1 MNLIQHLN
9 KIYDTKSKPFLIY
22 QNTELK
28 FSDIINEQQINL
40 DIVNPGDVVAL
51 IGDFNALSISTL
63 LRLID
68 LKTIIVPLTIETKN
82 THDYFFE
89 SALVDLVIDDGTVK
103 RIKQKKRHS
112 LIENLRQKSHAG
124 LILFSTGTTG
134 RPKAILHDMTLF
146 LERFQTPR
154 PTLKMINFL
163 LFDHIGGINTLL
175 HTIFN
180 RGVVVAPIDRNVDS
194 ILKTCAKYKVEV
206 LPTTPTFLRLML
218 LSGSVPLKIPNCL
231 KIITY
236 GTERMDQSTL
246 HALCNLLPNI
256 DFRQTYGMSEL
267 GIVRVKSK
275 ARNSLYMKIG
285 GEGVETK
292 IDNQILQIRSKT
304 RMLGYLNAE
313 SPFDKNGWYDTKDIV
328 EESDGYIKITG
339 RTGDF
344 INVGGL
350 KFMASE
356 VERIALM
363 HPNVGLVKAYAKNNP
378 LTGQHV
384 EILINSIKK
393 NKINK
398 KVIKEHFKS
407 HLPAHMVPK
416 RIIIDEMKISNRY
429 KKL

>member
-1 MNLIQHLN
+1 MNLIEHLN
-9 KIYDTKSKPFLIY
+9 ILYDTNSKPFLIY

-51 IGDFNALSISTL
+51 IGDFNASSISTL

-82 THDYFFE
+82 THNYFFE
-89 SALVDLVIDDGTVK
+89 SALVDVVIDNGTVK
-103 RIKQKKRHS
+103 RIKQKKHHT

-194 ILKTCAKYKVEV
+194 ILQTCAKYKVEV

-218 LSGSVPLKIPNCL
+218 LSGSVPSKIPNCL

-246 HALCNLLPNI
+246 DALCNLLPNI

-292 IDNQILQIRSKT
+292 IDNKVLKIRSKT

-313 SPFDKNGWYDTKDIV
+313 SPFNKNGWYDTKDIV
-328 EESDGYIKITG
+328 DERDGYIKITG
-339 RTGDF
+339 RTVDV

-416 RIIIDEMKISNRY
+416 RIIIDEMKISHRY

>member
-1 MNLIQHLN
+1 MKLIKHLN
-9 KIYDTKSKPFLIY
+9 KIYDTNKPFLIY

-28 FSDIINEQQINL
+28 FSDIINEEQINL
-40 DIVNPGDVVAL
+40 DIVKPGDVVAL
-51 IGDFNALSISTL
+51 IGDFNASSISTL

-68 LKTIIVPLTIETKN
+68 LKTIVVPLTIDTKK
-82 THDYFFE
+82 THEYFFE
-89 SALVDLVIDDGTVK
+89 SALVDVVINDGK
-103 RIKQKKRHS
+103 IKQLKHNKHHT
-112 LIENLRQKSHAG
+112 LIANLRKKSHAG

-134 RPKAILHDMTLF
+134 RPKAILHDMTMF

-154 PTLKMINFL
+154 PMLKMINFL

-180 RGVVVAPIDRNVDS
+180 SGVVVAPIDRNVDS
-194 ILKTCAKYKVEV
+194 ILQTCAKYKVEV

-218 LSGSVPLKIPNCL
+218 LSGVVPSKIPDCL

-236 GTERMDQSTL
+236 GTERMDQFTL
-246 HALCNLLPNI
+246 NELCKLLPNV

-275 ARNSLYMKIG
+275 SRNSLYMTIG

-292 IDNQILQIRSKT
+292 IDNKVLKIRSKT
-304 RMLGYLNAE
+304 RMVGYLNAE
-313 SPFDKNGWYDTKDIV
+313 SPFNEDGWYDTKDIV
-328 EESDGYIKITG
+328 DEQDGYIKITG
-339 RTGDF
+339 RTGDV

-363 HPNVGLVKAYAKNNP
+363 HPNIGLVKAYAKDNP

-384 EILINSIKK
+384 EILINSIEK
-393 NKINK
+393 NKIDK
-398 KVIKEHFKS
+398 KVIKAYFKS

-416 RIIIDEMKISNRY
+416 RIIFDEVKVSHRFKKI
-429 KKL
+429 